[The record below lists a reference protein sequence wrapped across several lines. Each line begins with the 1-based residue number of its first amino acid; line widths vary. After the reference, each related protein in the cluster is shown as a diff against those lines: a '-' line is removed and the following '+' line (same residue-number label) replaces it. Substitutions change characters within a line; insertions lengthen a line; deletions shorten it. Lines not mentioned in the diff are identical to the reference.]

1 MILLEIQVQYV
12 HTFQQKSDSGLEID
26 LLQKYIFVP
35 LDIFRENVDNNG
47 IKNKLDAWLTFL
59 GMDEP
64 EKIIELV
71 ERYPEFRAMYEHVYY
86 ICRNVEDIMGIF
98 SEELRIMDQNTVK
111 YMVDEM
117 QEMIDEKDR
126 QLEESKQCMK
136 EMGQQIE
143 EKDQKIEEL
152 KKELAKYR

>member
-1 MILLEIQVQYV
+1 M

-47 IKNKLDAWLTFL
+47 VKNKLDTWLTFL
-59 GMDEP
+59 GIDEP
-64 EKIIELV
+64 EKIIELID
-71 ERYPEFRAMYEHVYY
+71 RYPEFRAMYEHVYY

-98 SEELRIMDQNTVK
+98 SEELRIMDRNTVK

-117 QEMIDEKDR
+117 QETIDEKDR
-126 QLEESKQCMK
+126 QLEEKEQEIEESKQCMK